1 MLNIVAIS
9 GSLQKASCHSG
20 ILRALVEHK
29 HKALNIEIVS
39 IEGFPLFSE
48 DIERDEVP
56 EVVKKVAEKVKKAD
70 GIIFAVPE
78 YNFCVSAPLK
88 NAYDWLSRGGE
99 KACVYLKPVAFVSTA
114 TGGGGTAQAH
124 MKDVIQYC
132 KLKLMETPKVQIPRF
147 QPGNFGED
155 GSLINK
161 TLVDELLPFL
171 EAFAAFVKKN
181 KA

>member
-9 GSLQKASCHSG
+9 GSLQKASTNTG
-20 ILRALVEHK
+20 VLRSLVAHK
-29 HKALNIEIVS
+29 HKALNIEILS
-39 IEGFPLFSE
+39 IADFPLYSE
-48 DIERDEVP
+48 DIERLGVP
-56 EVVKKVAEKVKKAD
+56 EAVKKVAEKVKAAD
-70 GIIFAVPE
+70 GIIFAVTE
-78 YNFCVSAPLK
+78 YNNCVSAPLK
-88 NAYDWLSRGGE
+88 NAYDWLSRGGD
-99 KACVYLKPVAFVSTA
+99 KAVVYQKPVGFVSA
-114 TGGGGTAQAH
+114 GLNGGSSAQAH